1 MEYQTIKLTEQ
12 CGYHLVTV
20 LESRIYL
27 TVTEVFKEELMHVID
42 GGAHRLVI
50 DMGKVAVMNS
60 TGLGILILA
69 RSKVDK
75 HGGVVHLSRLQ
86 PLLMDIV
93 KRMKLDTLFQVF
105 ETNEEACAAD

>member
-1 MEYQTIKLTEQ
+1 MEYQTIKVTEH
-12 CGYHLVTV
+12 CGYQLVTV

-27 TVTEVFKEELMHVID
+27 TVTEVFKEELMRVIEN
-42 GGAHRLVI
+42 GAHRLVI
-50 DMGKVAVMNS
+50 DMGTVAVMNS

-69 RSKVDK
+69 RSKVEK
-75 HGGVVHLSRLQ
+75 HNGVVHLARLQ

-105 ETNEEACAAD
+105 ASIEEACASE